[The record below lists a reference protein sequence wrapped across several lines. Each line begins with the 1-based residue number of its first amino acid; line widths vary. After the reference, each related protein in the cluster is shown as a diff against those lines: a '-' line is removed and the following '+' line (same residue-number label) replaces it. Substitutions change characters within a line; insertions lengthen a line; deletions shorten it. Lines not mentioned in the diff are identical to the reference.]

1 MTDGRKR
8 ITRLLASLGLI
19 AVSGSLLTASP
30 SSAEPNIEDVQ
41 QRVESLYHQAEIAS
55 ERYNEVRHD
64 MEQGKARL
72 KSLRADLDRKE
83 QQVEEI
89 RQQVVSSILAQSQGQ
104 AFSSATQ
111 VAVSEDPD
119 AFLERLVVVSQYNEQ
134 QNQVKSQFASQIK
147 QLELRQQAAKRE
159 LTQIASAKEE
169 LATQKATID
178 DKAAE
183 AKQLLTRLKD
193 EAAARAAARASR
205 DLDRTPVAQPA
216 PTPAPAP
223 APTASVSGRAG
234 AAVDF
239 ALAQVGDAYVWGA
252 TGPDAFDCSGLTMAA
267 WQQAGVSLP
276 HSSSS
281 QMSSGT
287 SVSSDSLQPGD
298 LVFYYSPVSHVGIYI
313 GNGQIVHAANPSD
326 GVTTAPVFSMPYSGA
341 VRPG

>member
-8 ITRLLASLGLI
+8 ITRMLASLGII
-19 AVSGSLLTASP
+19 AVSGSMLTASP

-41 QRVESLYHQAEIAS
+41 QRVESLYHQAEVAS

-64 MEQGKARL
+64 MEQAKARL

-119 AFLERLVVVSQYNEQ
+119 AFLERLVVVSQYNDQ

-147 QLELRQQAAKRE
+147 ELELRQQAAKRE

-183 AKQLLTRLKD
+183 AKQLLGRLKD

-223 APTASVSGRAG
+223 AATASVSGRAG